1 VKNKYNLNYA
11 VVAECEAKNDGKV
24 EKHERVIALFDYPFL
39 ADDYIKKCLPLENQ
53 SKFKVVKLED
63 LKK

>member
-1 VKNKYNLNYA
+1 MKNKYNLNYA
-11 VVAECEAKNDGKV
+11 VVAECEAKNNGKV
-24 EKHERVIALFDYPFL
+24 EKHEKVIALFDYSFL